1 MLTERSIKTLF
12 RPFGSI
18 LVRII
23 DYMNNGPVVVKLI
36 NKPSDIGREL
46 LQREEMEY
54 CFFVGIYF

>member
-46 LQREEMEY
+46 LQS
-54 CFFVGIYF
+54 IYF